1 MLFFGLKIFKLFI
14 IYFLYIYTY
23 LLFLLCS
30 LEKNSLSSEFS
41 QLLSNTLTSGGHEQL
56 FNIAFVFTV
65 ETGFVPISLE
75 EQFNSTDSNIKLA
88 KMIKSQPL
96 NSFWYKNND
105 NFHAELV
112 MSNQLCHL
120 IGVSIDGSLII
131 TLIHSNISKCINFE
145 DDEIIS
151 SENIKSLFDLSLKYK
166 NLVSVPVK
174 CAIMETTVGQ
184 YPSLCGV
191 PEELISYILTKLKPP
206 DLYSLMLSCKKMYHL
221 VINNQLIWKKCVIEE
236 VEKLPGTPR
245 LPNHIP
251 DWRNC
256 YYDLNRTIKCNRKV
270 VERIRDY

>member
-1 MLFFGLKIFKLFI
+1 MMATI
-14 IYFLYIYTY
+14 
-23 LLFLLCS
+23 
-30 LEKNSLSSEFS
+30 EKNSLSSEFS
-41 QLLSNTLTSGGHEQL
+41 SLLSNTLTSRGHERL

-65 ETGFVPISLE
+65 ETGFIPISLE

-88 KMIKSQPL
+88 KTIKSQPL
-96 NSFWYKNND
+96 NSFWYKDND
-105 NFHAELV
+105 NFHAKLV

-131 TLIHSNISKCINFE
+131 TLIHSSISKCINFE

-174 CAIMETTVGQ
+174 CAIKEITVGQ

-191 PEELISYILTKLKPP
+191 PEELISYILTKLNPP

-221 VINNQLIWKKCVIEE
+221 VINNQLIWKKIVIEL
-236 VEKLPGTPR
+236 VTTLPEAPR
-245 LPNHIP
+245 LLVNIP
-251 DWRNC
+251 DWRLC
-256 YYDLNRTIKCNRKV
+256 YYDLNRTVKCKRKV
-270 VERIRDY
+270 VERIRE